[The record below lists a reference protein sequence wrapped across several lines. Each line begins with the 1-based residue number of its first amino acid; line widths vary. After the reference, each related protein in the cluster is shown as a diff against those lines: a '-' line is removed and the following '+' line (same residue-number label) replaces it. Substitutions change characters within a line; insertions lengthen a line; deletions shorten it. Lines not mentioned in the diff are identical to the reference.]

1 MRRHVDLITHVH
13 DLVHYNKSQLLV
25 DLRLDGV
32 GEAWVRPDGLPLR
45 SAVQVRDG
53 HAVWAA
59 RVLLA
64 EGRAVRVLRLEWW

>member
-1 MRRHVDLITHVH
+1 MFMILVSLQLQKL
-13 DLVHYNKSQLLV
+13 LVHCG
-25 DLRLDGV
+25 LDGV